1 MSSFYHT
8 NYIVNFR
15 TKIYYGMITGP
26 NIASVKMLKVLNF
39 TYLSDVP
46 YGLMYS
52 CVYFVWDVA

>member
-1 MSSFYHT
+1 
-8 NYIVNFR
+8 
-15 TKIYYGMITGP
+15 MITGP